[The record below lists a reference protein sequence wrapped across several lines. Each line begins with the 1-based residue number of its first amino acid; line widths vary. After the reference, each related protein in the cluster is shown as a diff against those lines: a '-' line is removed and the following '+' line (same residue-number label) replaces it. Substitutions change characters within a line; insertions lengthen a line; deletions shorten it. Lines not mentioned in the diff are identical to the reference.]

1 MRQGQTEA
9 GRREVEIA
17 ALLDPANAELRSY
30 LGRAYMEEA
39 RSKVAGDQFDLARRL
54 DPASPPLVF
63 RRLPPATRGRAL
75 AALYNGEQAL
85 ARNAN
90 RSVLRS
96 GTLLDQDGPPA
107 APAWAPPT
115 SRSASPPRPRP
126 PP

>member
-1 MRQGQTEA
+1 
-9 GRREVEIA
+9 VEIA

-54 DPASPPLVF
+54 DPASHPWYFDAF
-63 RRLPPATRGRAL
+63 RQLREGEPWLPCTTANRPWPATPT
-75 AALYNGEQAL
+75 
-85 ARNAN
+85 ARCC
-90 RSVLRS
+90 S